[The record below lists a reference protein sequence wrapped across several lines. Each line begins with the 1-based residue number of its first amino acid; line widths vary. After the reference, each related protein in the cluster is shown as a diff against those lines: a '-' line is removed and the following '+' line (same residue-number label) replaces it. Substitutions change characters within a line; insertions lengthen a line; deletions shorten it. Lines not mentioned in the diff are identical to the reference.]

1 MTATAV
7 GVFAAN
13 STEAART
20 KMVETASENRMESK
34 PANRVDP
41 INPMAED
48 VNYPV
53 NEKELNQSMEDFV
66 KGLDMLTDDEKQ
78 KLIEEDKALAP
89 YYKELERLDIAIE
102 KKTNTILKEA
112 QEYYDERAVLLEAH
126 SQLWD
131 KLWDNMNATQ
141 KKMDNYIEIIKASE
155 VLTQEEKEVL
165 VKEQTRIEELE
176 AEIDRYYQK
185 AEEAT
190 QDLRKEK
197 EENTEKLQEIMA
209 QNAYIWEKVYESDII
224 K

>member
-1 MTATAV
+1 
-7 GVFAAN
+7 
-13 STEAART
+13 
-20 KMVETASENRMESK
+20 
-34 PANRVDP
+34 
-41 INPMAED
+41 
-48 VNYPV
+48 
-53 NEKELNQSMEDFV
+53 
-66 KGLDMLTDDEKQ
+66 
-78 KLIEEDKALAP
+78 
-89 YYKELERLDIAIE
+89 
-102 KKTNTILKEA
+102 
-112 QEYYDERAVLLEAH
+112 
-126 SQLWD
+126 
-131 KLWDNMNATQ
+131 
-141 KKMDNYIEIIKASE
+141 MDNYIEIIKASE